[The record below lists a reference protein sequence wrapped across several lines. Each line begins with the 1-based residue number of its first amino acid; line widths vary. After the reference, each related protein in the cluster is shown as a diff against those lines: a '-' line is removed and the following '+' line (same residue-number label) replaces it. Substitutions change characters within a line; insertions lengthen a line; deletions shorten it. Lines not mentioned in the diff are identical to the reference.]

1 MVVYYVTQSE
11 ADEGST
17 PDDAAM
23 RARVPFYFAIS
34 CLMVLLQCCSTA
46 GLANGVMK
54 SSCVESD
61 QCQERGTFCHPKIN
75 RCEYCGSDEAEPKIN
90 RCEYCGSDEA
100 VIPPW
105 TKNGDMMFLW
115 EPTKPGYNFTW
126 VVVRAL
132 QYLT

>member
-75 RCEYCGSDEAEPKIN
+75 RCEYCGSDEA
-90 RCEYCGSDEA
+90 